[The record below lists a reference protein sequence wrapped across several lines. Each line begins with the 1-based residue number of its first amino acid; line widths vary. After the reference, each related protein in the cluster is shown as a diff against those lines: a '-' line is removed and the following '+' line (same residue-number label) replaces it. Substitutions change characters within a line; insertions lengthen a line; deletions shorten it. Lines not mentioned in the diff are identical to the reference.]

1 MKKNRRTLITKKITG
16 SRWQR
21 RWQPRSAGAPSVC
34 VCVCESCCKLNVRC
48 KVLSHSRRPVWF
60 SPVEQADLAFRW
72 LLEVLPRWHI
82 ALSDF
87 HSPPPPPS
95 HSPHVTYILCRA
107 RYLLHRLI
115 VSDSQTSDWFAFVNT
130 DAPDGSARGKILPE
144 TVLHWCTLI
153 TFFGG
158 SLLSEWKIH
167 LVFFDAHALLQS
179 ASCETT

>member
-1 MKKNRRTLITKKITG
+1 MTEVLTAAV
-16 SRWQR
+16 RWCTEC
-21 RWQPRSAGAPSVC
+21 VC
-34 VCVCESCCKLNVRC
+34 VCVSCCKLNVRC
-48 KVLSHSRRPVWF
+48 KVLSHTRRPVWF

-87 HSPPPPPS
+87 HSSTPPPP

-107 RYLLHRLI
+107 LYLLHRLNAF
-115 VSDSQTSDWFAFVNT
+115 DSQTSDWFAFVNT
-130 DAPDGSARGKILPE
+130 DAPDVSARGKILPG

-158 SLLSEWKIH
+158 EFAFGIKKIY
-167 LVFFDAHALLQS
+167 LVFFECSHVTS
-179 ASCETT
+179 ACFMWNHLI